1 MRLSHERCV
10 HLSHEMI
17 NVLEDDEEVEFLR
30 DANDIRLKILQILE
44 SEMAHQDEVEEA
56 IRRRI
61 LTQRRDLPEG
71 SAEYDLLF
79 RRYYEEEM
87 KKVKRI
93 RE

>member
-10 HLSHEMI
+10 HLSHQVI
-17 NVLEDDEEVEFLR
+17 NVLEDDDEVEFLH

-44 SEMAHQDEVEEA
+44 SEMAHQDELEEA

-61 LTQRRDLPEG
+61 LSQRRDLPEG

-87 KKVKRI
+87 KKVKRV

>member
-10 HLSHEMI
+10 HLSHQVI

-44 SEMAHQDEVEEA
+44 SEMAHQDEVEET

>member
-10 HLSHEMI
+10 HISHQAI

>member
-10 HLSHEMI
+10 HISHQVI

-79 RRYYEEEM
+79 RRYYDEEM

>member
-10 HLSHEMI
+10 HISHQVI

>member
-10 HLSHEMI
+10 HLSHQVI

>member
-10 HLSHEMI
+10 SLSHQAI
-17 NVLEDDEEVEFLR
+17 NALEDDDQVEFLR
-30 DANDIRLKILQILE
+30 DPNDIRLKILQILE
-44 SEMAHQDEVEEA
+44 AEMARQDEIEEA

-71 SAEYDLLF
+71 SAEWDLLF
-79 RRYYEEEM
+79 RKYYEEEM
-87 KKVKRI
+87 KKVKRV

>member
-10 HLSHEMI
+10 HISHQVI
-17 NVLEDDEEVEFLR
+17 NVLEDDEEIEFLR

-44 SEMAHQDEVEEA
+44 SEMTHQDEVEEA
-56 IRRRI
+56 IRKRI
-61 LTQRRDLPEG
+61 LSQRRDLPEG